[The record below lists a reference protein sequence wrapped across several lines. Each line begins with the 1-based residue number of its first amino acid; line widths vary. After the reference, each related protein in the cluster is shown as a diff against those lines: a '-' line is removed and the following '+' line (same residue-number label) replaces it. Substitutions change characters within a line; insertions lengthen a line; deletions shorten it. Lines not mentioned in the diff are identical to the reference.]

1 MANSLQVSS
10 RWHDAMYRQGG
21 RVEQTW
27 SRQDDARSHVRSEH
41 FESIESLKNP
51 IGSSQIEI
59 VQLGRGQFS
68 GKILHGQIDDIAF
81 SRGRFSLPMRA
92 TGVFSRDKLVIG
104 ALLNCTGA
112 SRSLAEPVVPGDV
125 LVHPAGS
132 EHERLYEGAAD
143 FAGLMCDP
151 AVLPNVFAAE
161 AKASDPGF
169 WAKRRHF
176 HFAGRH
182 KASLAALLALLASRL
197 QQGGL
202 RTGSAAEYWKRSVL
216 DAFVGQVALE
226 PAAGSEK
233 VVPSSIRIVRE
244 VERYLDDNG
253 DRPVH
258 VSEICENIKVR
269 RRTLYRAFDE
279 AVGTGPIEF
288 LRAKR
293 LSMVHLRLR
302 QARPEETGV
311 IEIATDLGFLELGRF
326 AQQYRTLFGE
336 YPRETLRR
344 NGQPKPSGRKKS
356 FDTSDLARF
365 A

>member
-1 MANSLQVSS
+1 
-10 RWHDAMYRQGG
+10 
-21 RVEQTW
+21 VERTW
-27 SRQDDARSHVRSEH
+27 STQDDAGLRIRSEH
-41 FESIESLKNP
+41 FESIENLKNP

-59 VQLGRGQFS
+59 VQLGRGRFS
-68 GKILHGQIDDIAF
+68 GEILHGQIDDIAF

-92 TGVFSRDKLVIG
+92 TGVFSSDKLVIG
-104 ALLNCTGA
+104 MLLSCTGA
-112 SRSLAEPVVPGDV
+112 SRSLSEPVVPGDV

-132 EHERLYEGAAD
+132 EHERLYEGAAN

-151 AVLPNVFAAE
+151 AVLPHVFAAE
-161 AKASDPGF
+161 DEASNPEF

-176 HFAGRH
+176 RFAGPR
-182 KASLAALLALLASRL
+182 KASLAALLDLLAGRL
-197 QQGGL
+197 QQGSI
-202 RTGSAAEYWKRSVL
+202 RTGTAAEYWKRTVL

-233 VVPSSIRIVRE
+233 AVPSSIRIVRE
-244 VERYLDDNG
+244 VERYLDDNR

-279 AVGTGPIEF
+279 AVGISPIEF

-302 QARPEETGV
+302 QACPEKTGV
-311 IEIATDLGFLELGRF
+311 VEIATELGFLELGRF
-326 AQQYRTLFGE
+326 AQQYRALFGE

-344 NGQPKPSGRKKS
+344 NGHRKRSDRKNPSPQTIWHDS
-356 FDTSDLARF
+356 HNAVAESPSNLSARYLSK
-365 A
+365 

>member
-1 MANSLQVSS
+1 M
-10 RWHDAMYRQGG
+10 
-21 RVEQTW
+21 EQTW
-27 SRQDDARSHVRSEH
+27 SRQDDARLHVRSEH
-41 FESIESLKNP
+41 FESIENLKNP

-132 EHERLYEGAAD
+132 EHERLYEGAAN

-151 AVLPNVFAAE
+151 AVLPHVFAAE

-244 VERYLDDNG
+244 VERYLHDNG

-302 QARPEETGV
+302 QARPRGHRRGRDRDRTGFSG
-311 IEIATDLGFLELGRF
+311 TR
-326 AQQYRTLFGE
+326 
-336 YPRETLRR
+336 PLRSAIPNIVR
-344 NGQPKPSGRKKS
+344 RIS
-356 FDTSDLARF
+356 LARHF
-365 A
+365 VAMATGNRSDRTKNLRHKRFGTIRITPGRSPGLTCLHAL

>member
-1 MANSLQVSS
+1 M
-10 RWHDAMYRQGG
+10 G
-21 RVEQTW
+21 RTW
-27 SRQDDARSHVRSEH
+27 PTDDARLHVRSER

-51 IGSSQIEI
+51 IGGSQIEI
-59 VQLGRGQFS
+59 IQLGRGRFS

-92 TGVFSRDKLVIG
+92 TGVFSPDKIVIG

-132 EHERLYEGAAD
+132 EHDRLYEGAAN

-151 AVLPNVFAAE
+151 AVLPHVFAAE
-161 AKASDPGF
+161 ASASDLGF
-169 WAKRRHF
+169 WAKRRRF
-176 HFAGRH
+176 RFEGRR
-182 KASLAALLALLASRL
+182 KASLAALLALLAGRL
-197 QQGGL
+197 QQGGI
-202 RTGSAAEYWKRSVL
+202 RTGTAAEYWKRTVL
-216 DAFVGQVALE
+216 DAFVGQIALE
-226 PAAGSEK
+226 PAASSEK

-244 VERYLDDNG
+244 VERYLDQNC
-253 DRPVH
+253 DRPIH
-258 VSEICENIKVR
+258 VSEICENIRVR

-311 IEIATDLGFLELGRF
+311 VEIATELGFLELGRF

-344 NGQPKPSGRKKS
+344 NGRPKPSDQNS
-356 FDTSDLARF
+356 AVNDLARF